1 MFSTYHSKKYRITKL
16 LSQVALIPY
25 FLLVVGLYLISILI
39 FGLIYFNIDSLYFS
53 ADSSKV
59 DGLALAL
66 YFSTITQTTTGY
78 GDIFPKGS
86 ARIVASIQALFG
98 TIYVA
103 IFVGLYLLRYIWTV
117 DVVRVSKFI
126 AFDPQEQVFRVRILN
141 LSAFDLHNLSLGLWV
156 NADKE
161 DATYYLSN
169 KPLPLVYND
178 LLSISSMSPWRI
190 KTLPIEVERIKEIFK
205 LLRKFYFQIDGKF
218 VFSNYVNTVKINKDH
233 LLCGNFAELK
243 EKKLSTKDYKK
254 YHWQNFDRVLP
265 IQREEYE
272 CAPCEFSSFCICK
285 NRALFLQQ
293 PSGDKDKA

>member
-1 MFSTYHSKKYRITKL
+1 MSNHSKKYRITKL
-16 LSQVALIPY
+16 LSQIPIIPY
-25 FLLVVGLYLISILI
+25 FFLVVGLYLISILI
-39 FGLIYFNIDSLYFS
+39 FALIYFKIDSLYFS
-53 ADSSKV
+53 ADSSKAC
-59 DGLALAL
+59 GFALAL
-66 YFSTITQTTTGY
+66 YFSAITQTTTGY
-78 GDIFPKGS
+78 GDIVPKDS
-86 ARIVASIQALFG
+86 ARIAAAIQALYG

-117 DVVRVSKFI
+117 EVVRVSEVI
-126 AFDPQEQVFRVRILN
+126 AFDPQERVFRVRILN

-190 KTLPIEVERIKEIFK
+190 KTLPIEVTRIKEIFK

-218 VFSNYVNTVKINKDH
+218 VFSNYVNTVKITKDH
-233 LLCGNFAELK
+233 LLCGNFAALK
-243 EKKLSTKDYKK
+243 EKKHSTKDYKR
-254 YHWQNFDRVLP
+254 YRWENFDRVVP
-265 IQREEYE
+265 IQREEDE

-285 NRALFLQQ
+285 NRAFSLRQQ
-293 PSGDKDKA
+293 NS